1 MATATATNR
10 SVGVRRVRRRLL
22 CSASI
27 YRRDSVFVSP
37 IGLSLPF
44 VYINTYIHRA
54 HHRLAT
60 NTDTTTTTTTTR
72 LALEVKE
79 AVESDPLYGPA
90 SDRAK
95 HYIGIEYEIILERGL
110 KNLGTVNTY
119 NTRVCSL

>member
-44 VYINTYIHRA
+44 VYINTYMHRA

-60 NTDTTTTTTTTR
+60 NTDTDTTTTTR
-72 LALEVKE
+72 LALQVKE
-79 AVESDPLYGPA
+79 AVELDPLCGPA

-110 KNLGTVNTY
+110 KNLGTVNT
-119 NTRVCSL
+119 

>member
-1 MATATATNR
+1 MATATATATNR

-22 CSASI
+22 CSASF

-37 IGLSLPF
+37 IGLLLPF
-44 VYINTYIHRA
+44 VYINTYMHRA

-60 NTDTTTTTTTTR
+60 TTDTTTTTTR

-79 AVESDPLYGPA
+79 AVESDPLCGPA

-110 KNLGTVNTY
+110 KNLGTVNT
-119 NTRVCSL
+119 